1 MNVIRTL
8 LIAGLAVILGAA
20 AISNS
25 PVRAEQPVAY
35 EIAIKDFEF
44 SPRTLTVRVGSKV
57 TWTNK
62 DEEPHKVVEVDNAFT
77 SQPLDTDNNFT
88 FEFDTPGT
96 YQYFCSLHPH
106 MTGKIV
112 VEK

>member
-1 MNVIRTL
+1 MNFARKL
-8 LIAGLAVILGAA
+8 LILVVAAILGGA
-20 AISNS
+20 AIPNS
-25 PVRAEQPVAY
+25 PVRADQSAVN

-44 SPRTLTVRVGSKV
+44 SPRILTVRAGSKV

-62 DEEPHKVVEVDNAFT
+62 DEEPHKVVEVNSAFT

-88 FEFDTPGT
+88 YEFDAPGT
-96 YQYFCSLHPH
+96 YEYFCSLHPH